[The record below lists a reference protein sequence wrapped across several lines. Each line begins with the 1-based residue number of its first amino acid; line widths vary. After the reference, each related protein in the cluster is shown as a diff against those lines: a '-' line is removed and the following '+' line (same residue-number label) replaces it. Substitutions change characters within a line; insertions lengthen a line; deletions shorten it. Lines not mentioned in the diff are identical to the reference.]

1 MIRYP
6 SEEALIG
13 IRIAHQADRIL
24 LAEFLKQIG
33 YGVQI
38 LTAADM
44 AQLSA
49 AVSLI
54 VIDEPSARCN
64 SELLLDLKKRAR
76 PYYLPVLM
84 TSTRSASANAWAHA
98 GCDDVLRLPLNKGDL
113 LARLDAF
120 LRLRRYSEDTYRES
134 TRLFHATFDIA
145 PVGIVHVGLDGKIL
159 LANQRWCQM
168 TGYTEDQM
176 SSLMAQHL
184 LAPGE
189 EYAISSIIKLLSEAP
204 PSATHCYDKRYR
216 RKDGSIFWSA
226 VAISLLRDAD
236 NKPKHL
242 IAVVE
247 DITER
252 KQMEQAL
259 RESERFL
266 HSTLDALTKHIC
278 VIDEEGRIL
287 AVNKAWRE
295 FALANGAPPDT
306 VWEKINYLAVC
317 EQAAGI
323 GADEAHAFA
332 AGIRAVARGEQ
343 KEFSIEYT
351 CHSPVEK
358 RWFIARVARFP
369 EDGPTRLVIAHYNVT
384 KTKAA
389 EQHLAYLAHY
399 DSLTGLP
406 NRELLR
412 DRLRQA
418 IAHADRYKHSVW
430 VISVNIDHF
439 KRVNDTIGLKGG
451 DTVLEL
457 LGRRLRASLR
467 EIDTLERVGGDE
479 FVMVLPGEAE
489 ESVLSCTLQRISAAV
504 SQSLVV
510 DENEFFL
517 RCSAGVA
524 VYPNDGSEPEKLIEH
539 ANTAM
544 HRAKELGRSNYQFY
558 TPSMNESA
566 LERLRMER
574 QLRHALE
581 HDEFALYYQP
591 QVDLRTGCIVGMEAL
606 LRWRHPERGL
616 VPPNEFIA
624 LAEETGLIVPFGAW
638 VLRTAC
644 RQNMAWQRA
653 GFGELRIGV
662 NLSARQFSQKNL
674 VGMIASILEETGLPP
689 HCLDLELTENLVMTD
704 VEHAIGVLND
714 LRRLGVQLSID
725 DFGTGYSSL
734 SYLKRFPIDVLK
746 IDQSF
751 VREIAP
757 KSNDAAISDAII
769 SMAHSLGI
777 KVIAEG
783 VETEAQCEFL
793 SRKMCD
799 EIQGFLFAKPLPVNE
814 VEALLREGRRLPEH
828 LLRQHKPPRTLLLVD
843 DEPNILAALKRL
855 VRRDGYQMFF
865 ASSGKEG
872 LEVLARHEID
882 VIVSDQRMPGMTGV
896 EFLRAVKTLY
906 PETVR
911 IVLSGFTE
919 LQSVTDAVNEG
930 AIYKFLTKPW
940 EDNQLREHI
949 AEAFQ
954 HKEMADENHR
964 LNLEVRTA
972 NQELAKANRQLEELL
987 KQKQQQIKSGEVS
1000 LDIVREALLH
1010 VPQPVI
1016 GLDDDE
1022 LVAFVNIAAQNL
1034 FIKAGPVLGTEA
1046 AQFMPQVLD
1055 AIHGTGEGE
1064 KCAVELGGMRFDMVS
1079 RSMGRATESR
1089 GKLITLTPCEET
1101 VRG

>member
-6 SEEALIG
+6 PQEALIG
-13 IRIAHQADRIL
+13 IRIAHRADRIL
-24 LAEFLKQIG
+24 LAEFLRQMG

-38 LTAADM
+38 LTAEDM
-44 AQLSA
+44 AQSSI

-54 VIDEPSARCN
+54 VIDEPSARHN
-64 SELLLDLKKRAR
+64 GELLLDLKKRAR
-76 PYYLPVLM
+76 PYYLPVLV
-84 TSTRSASANAWAHA
+84 TLTRSARATPWLHA
-98 GCDDVLRLPLNKGDL
+98 GCDDVLRLPLNKGEL

-120 LRLRRYSEDTYRES
+120 LRLRRYSEDAFRES
-134 TRLFHATFDIA
+134 ARLFHATFDIA
-145 PVGIVHVGLDGKIL
+145 PVGIVHIGLDGKIL
-159 LANQRWCQM
+159 LANQRWCRM
-168 TGYTEDQM
+168 TGYTEGEL

-184 LAPGE
+184 LAPDE
-189 EYAISSIIKLLSEAP
+189 EYSIPSNLKFLSEAD
-204 PSATHCYDKRYR
+204 PSATHYYDKRYR
-216 RKDGSIFWSA
+216 RKDGSIFWGA
-226 VAISLLRDAD
+226 VAICLLRGAD
-236 NKPKHL
+236 QQPKHL
-242 IAVVE
+242 IAAVE

-259 RESERFL
+259 RESERFIR
-266 HSTLDALTKHIC
+266 STLDALTKHIC

-295 FALANGAPPDT
+295 FALENGAPPDT
-306 VWEKINYLAVC
+306 VWENANYLAVC
-317 EQAAGI
+317 DRATGI
-323 GADEAHAFA
+323 GADEAHTFA
-332 AGIRAVARGEQ
+332 AGIRAVGRGEQ

-358 RWFIARVARFP
+358 RWFIARVTRFP

-384 KTKAA
+384 RNKVT

-412 DRLRQA
+412 DRLHQA
-418 IAHADRYKHSVW
+418 IGHADRYKHSVW
-430 VISVNIDHF
+430 VVSVDIDHF

-457 LGRRLRASLR
+457 LARRLRASLR
-467 EIDTLERVGGDE
+467 EADTLARFEGDE
-479 FVMVLPGEAE
+479 FVMVLPGEAG
-489 ESVLSCTLQRISAAV
+489 ESMVSSSLQRIVTAV

-517 RCSAGVA
+517 SCSAGVA

-539 ANTAM
+539 ADTAM
-544 HRAKELGRSNYQFY
+544 HRAKELGRNNYQFY
-558 TPSMNESA
+558 TPSMNEST

-574 QLRHALE
+574 HLRHALE
-581 HDEFALYYQP
+581 HDEFALHYQP

-616 VPPNEFIA
+616 VPPNEFIG
-624 LAEETGLIVPFGAW
+624 LAEETGLIVPIGAW
-638 VLRTAC
+638 VIRTAC
-644 RQNMAWQRA
+644 RQNMAWLGA
-653 GFGELRIGV
+653 GLGELRIGV

-674 VGMIASILEETGLPP
+674 VGMIASVLQETGLPP
-689 HCLDLELTENLVMTD
+689 HCLDLELTESLVMTD

-777 KVIAEG
+777 KVVAEG

-793 SRKMCD
+793 SRNMCD
-799 EIQGFLFAKPLPVNE
+799 EIQGFLFSKPLPAKE
-814 VEALLREGRRLPEH
+814 VEVLLREGRRLPEH
-828 LLRQHKPPRTLLLVD
+828 LLRLHKPPRTLLLVD

-855 VRRDGYQMFF
+855 VRRDGYQVFS
-865 ASSGKEG
+865 ASGGKEG
-872 LEVLARHEID
+872 LDLLAQHEVD

-896 EFLRAVKTLY
+896 EFLRTVKTLY
-906 PETVR
+906 PDTVR

-940 EDNQLREHI
+940 EDQQLREHI

-987 KQKQQQIKSGEVS
+987 KQKQQQINRGEVS
-1000 LDIVREALLH
+1000 LDVVREALLH

-1034 FIKAGPVLGTEA
+1034 FSEVGPVLGAEA
-1046 AQFMPQVLD
+1046 AHFMPQVLE
-1055 AIHGTGEGE
+1055 AIRGLDEGE
-1064 KCAVELGGMRFDMVS
+1064 KCAVELSGMRFDVVS
-1079 RSMGRATESR
+1079 RSMGNGTESR
-1089 GKLITLTPCEET
+1089 GKLITLTPSEET
-1101 VRG
+1101 VHG

>member
-1 MIRYP
+1 MIRHP
-6 SEEALIG
+6 PQEALIG

-24 LAEFLKQIG
+24 LAEFLKQTG

-38 LTAADM
+38 LTAVDM
-44 AQLSA
+44 AQLST

-54 VIDEPSARCN
+54 VIDEPSARRKG
-64 SELLLDLKKRAR
+64 ELLLDLKKRAR

-84 TSTRSASANAWAHA
+84 TLTGGARATPWLHA
-98 GCDDVLRLPLNKGDL
+98 GCDDVLRLPLNKEEL

-120 LRLRRYSEDTYRES
+120 LRLRRYSEEAFRES
-134 TRLFHATFDIA
+134 ARLFHATFDIA
-145 PVGIVHVGLDGKIL
+145 PVGIVHIGLDGKIL
-159 LANQRWCQM
+159 MANQRWCQM
-168 TGYTEDQM
+168 TGYTEDEM
-176 SSLMAQHL
+176 SSLTAQHL
-184 LAPGE
+184 LMPDE
-189 EYAISSIIKLLSEAP
+189 EYAIPSVIKLLSEAG
-204 PSATHCYDKRYR
+204 PSDTHYYDKRYR
-216 RKDGSIFWSA
+216 RKDGSTIWSA
-226 VAISLLRDAD
+226 VAICLLRGTDE
-236 NKPKHL
+236 KPKHL
-242 IAVVE
+242 IAAVE

-259 RESERFL
+259 RESERFIR
-266 HSTLDALTKHIC
+266 STLDALSKHIC
-278 VIDEEGRIL
+278 VIDAEGRIL

-306 VWEKINYLAVC
+306 VWENVNYLAVC
-317 EQAAGI
+317 DRATGI
-323 GADEAHAFA
+323 GGDEAHAFA
-332 AGIRAVARGEQ
+332 AGIRAVVRGER

-351 CHSPVEK
+351 CHSPAEK
-358 RWFIARVARFP
+358 RWFIARVTRFP
-369 EDGPTRLVIAHYNVT
+369 EDGPSRLVVAHYNVT
-384 KTKAA
+384 KTKVT

-412 DRLRQA
+412 DRLHQA

-430 VISVNIDHF
+430 VISVDIDRF

-457 LGRRLRASLR
+457 LARRLRASLR
-467 EIDTLERVGGDE
+467 DTDTLARFGGDK

-489 ESVLSCTLQRISAAV
+489 ESLVSCTLQRIVAAV
-504 SQSLVV
+504 SESLTV
-510 DENEFFL
+510 DENEFVL
-517 RCSAGVA
+517 SCSAGVA
-524 VYPNDGSEPEKLIEH
+524 VYPDDGSEPEKLIEH
-539 ANTAM
+539 ADIAM
-544 HRAKELGRSNYQFY
+544 HRAKELGRKNYQFY

-574 QLRHALE
+574 DLRHALE
-581 HDEFALYYQP
+581 HDEFALHYQP
-591 QVDLRTGCIVGMEAL
+591 QVDLRTGCMVGMEAL

-616 VPPNEFIA
+616 VPPNEFIG
-624 LAEETGLIVPFGAW
+624 LAEETGLIVPIGAW

-644 RQNMAWQRA
+644 MQNMAWQGA
-653 GFGELRIGV
+653 GLGELRIAV

-674 VGMIASILEETGLPP
+674 TSMIASVLQETGLPP
-689 HCLDLELTENLVMTD
+689 HCLDLELTESLVMTD

-714 LRRLGVQLSID
+714 LRMLGVQLSID

-751 VREIAP
+751 VRAIAP
-757 KSNDAAISDAII
+757 NSNDAAISDAIV

-783 VETEAQCEFL
+783 VETEAECEFL
-793 SRKMCD
+793 SRNMCD
-799 EIQGFLFAKPLPVNE
+799 EIQGFLFSKPLPAEE
-814 VEALLREGRRLPEH
+814 VEALWREGRRLPEH
-828 LLRQHKPPRTLLLVD
+828 LLRLHKPPRTLLLVD

-855 VRRDGYQMFF
+855 VRRDGYQVFS
-865 ASSGKEG
+865 ASSGREG
-872 LEVLARHEID
+872 LELLARHEVD

-896 EFLRAVKTLY
+896 EFLRTVKTLH

-940 EDNQLREHI
+940 EDKQLREHI

-954 HKEMADENHR
+954 HKEMADENQR
-964 LNLEVRTA
+964 LNLEVRSA

-987 KQKQQQIKSGEVS
+987 QQKQQQIKRGEVS
-1000 LDIVREALLH
+1000 LDVVREALLH
-1010 VPQPVI
+1010 VSQPVI
-1016 GLDDDE
+1016 GLDDDD

-1034 FIKAGPVLGTEA
+1034 FSEAGPVLGIEA

-1055 AIHGTGEGE
+1055 AIHGVSEAE
-1064 KCAVELGGMRFDMVS
+1064 KCEVELRGMRFDVVS
-1079 RSMGRATESR
+1079 RSMGHGTESR
-1089 GKLITLTPCEET
+1089 GKLITLTSHEAT
-1101 VRG
+1101 VHG